1 MPMSMNMGMI
11 VKVNVEVWS
20 KEIDARE
27 FETKSGPCSSSN
39 PTIPE
44 LASANQTGI
53 LHAKSPRSRKTTK
66 KTIAVVVIDQF
77 FSSGYV
83 MRLTVLPCDPPRS
96 QTAVPAEWQY
106 LQLRGYLQPGWVLC
120 GIKESHYLPQPQ
132 EMSQNR

>member
-39 PTIPE
+39 RTIPD

-66 KTIAVVVIDQF
+66 KTFAVVVIDQF

-83 MRLTVLPCDPPRS
+83 MRLTVLPCYPPKS
-96 QTAVPAEWQY
+96 QNTEPAERQY
-106 LQLRGYLQPGWVLC
+106 LQLRGYLHSGWVLC
-120 GIKESHYLPQPQ
+120 RIKESH
-132 EMSQNR
+132 